1 MSESEFSDNFTHRII
16 HSDNHYR
23 PIVTPDIIREE
34 KEKYHDGL
42 SPSVVQQFNYLAQA
56 YDNTPEKKRTLYP
69 YQRALQKQVKFSTVK
84 PKVRTLDFFY
94 KFTNNQEEKTEPF
107 QCHQIVNQNFL

>member
-84 PKVRTLDFFY
+84 PKVRT
-94 KFTNNQEEKTEPF
+94 
-107 QCHQIVNQNFL
+107 